1 MFCSNCGS
9 EITDNQKFCC
19 HCGSEN
25 RNYMANSGTQ
35 IIHNNVY
42 SPVHT
47 NTIFNHDVLVNYLN
61 NVRTLE
67 FAKNKLT
74 NEKNNLEYR
83 INDLG
88 HKREIP
94 KRLTDFE
101 TPLCCIGIMAF
112 IFIVALVIKIL
123 INSGDWLFSWLNF
136 IQPVLTFALWGT
148 AIITIFCL
156 IWIIYDETKDQKR
169 YVNETN
175 FEEERIK
182 SELYE
187 KENLSEILSEITRD
201 LTQTETLLDKAY
213 DINLIP
219 QKYRNIYAAYF
230 LYDYISTSNVNLN
243 EALFHCDLDE
253 ISKKLDTII
262 EQQREII
269 MELARSNA
277 LNEQIIRQNEETLKH
292 AIAAENNTALAAQYS
307 QVAAVN
313 TNTIAT
319 IQSYYFFKD
328 GL

>member
-9 EITDNQKFCC
+9 EISNNQKFCC
-19 HCGSEN
+19 HCGTEN
-25 RNYMANSGTQ
+25 GNYMAHSDTQ

-47 NTIFNHDVLVNYLN
+47 NTTFNHDVLVNYLN
-61 NVRTLE
+61 NVRILE

-74 NEKNNLEYR
+74 NEKNNLENR
-83 INDLG
+83 INNLG

-101 TPLCCIGIMAF
+101 TPLCCIGLMAF

-123 INSGDWLFSWLNF
+123 INSGDWLFSWLGF
-136 IQPVLTFALWGT
+136 IQPVLTFALWGA

-156 IWIIYDETKDQKR
+156 IWIIYDESKDQKR
-169 YVNETN
+169 YVNEVN
-175 FEEERIK
+175 FEKERIK
-182 SELYE
+182 SESYE
-187 KENLSEILSEITRD
+187 KEKLSDILSAIMKD
-201 LTQTETLLDKAY
+201 LNQTETLLHKAY

-219 QKYRNIYAAYF
+219 KKYRNIYAAYF
-230 LYDYISTSNVNLN
+230 LYDYISTSNANLN
-243 EALFHCDLDE
+243 EALFNCALDE

-262 EQQREII
+262 EQQQEII

-277 LNEQIIRQNEETLKH
+277 FNEQIVRQNEETLKH

-313 TNTIAT
+313 TNTMAT
-319 IQSYYFFKD
+319 IQSYYFFKN